1 MVLLIEYPR
10 CSTCQKAKKFLK
22 INNVAFKTRNIIE
35 DKLSE
40 DEIRQLHQMSNLSLT
55 RFFNT
60 SGSLYRQMRI
70 KDRIH
75 SMSEDEMIK
84 LLASDGMLVK
94 RPILV
99 INDQVTCGFKEATYL
114 DMINNMV

>member
-1 MVLLIEYPR
+1 MLLLIEYPR
-10 CSTCQKAKKFLK
+10 CSTCQKAKQFLK
-22 INNVAFKTRNIIE
+22 MNNVEFKTRDIVE

-40 DEIRQLHQMSNLSLT
+40 EEIRNLYKKSNGSLA

-60 SGSLYRQMRI
+60 SGSLYRQMRL

-84 LLASDGMLVK
+84 LLASNGMLVK

-99 INDQVTCGFKEATYL
+99 SSQHVTCGFKEATFS
-114 DMINNMV
+114 DIIKSVI